1 MGCQGAYATS
11 YDFASLWCLGS
22 FVAGLDTSLAG
33 PNLFITDTSG
43 VDFTASDP
51 NFNTPVAVGMP
62 LKNVTTGTYGYVV
75 TVAPTILGTTNAFNP
90 GNLYRIRTIS
100 AQQVAE
106 IEEFLLIS
114 ASDLHAA
121 LAASGACDCA
131 FSTWGEKYLTKLN
144 VIDAA
149 VWHNCPCSNPQL
161 KEDEKARLMNWVST
175 VLDQIVTQKLELCQ
189 GETGSAF
196 PAVASAEQN
205 LTLWSEP
212 DIVLNQLLRYG

>member
-1 MGCQGAYATS
+1 
-11 YDFASLWCLGS
+11 LWCLGA
-22 FVAGLDTSLAG
+22 FIAGLDNSLAG

-90 GNLYRIRTIS
+90 GDLYRVRTIS
-100 AQQVAE
+100 AQMVAE

-131 FSTWGEKYLTKLN
+131 FSAWGAQYLTKLN
-144 VIDAA
+144 CVDAA

-161 KEDEKARLMNWVST
+161 KEDEKARLMMWVTNTLSS
-175 VLDQIVTQKLELCQ
+175 IVSQELELCQ
-189 GETGSAF
+189 GETGSSF
-196 PAVASAEQN
+196 PYVGWAEQSVTEFN
-205 LTLWSEP
+205 AAQ
-212 DIVLNQLLRYG
+212 IILNSMQRSS